1 MRSNLALFLRRL
13 GRASLRA
20 ADRVH
25 PDPITRAL
33 DIAYAPPA
41 DEARAWSD
49 KEIADEIRGVRDEL
63 AEHEFVGGFEID
75 PTQPNICQICGKRH
89 PPVEIRGTLKP
100 WHPEKLTAFQR
111 RQRAQR

>member
-1 MRSNLALFLRRL
+1 MIRANLALFLRRL

-20 ADRVH
+20 ADRVQ

-49 KEIADEIRGVRDEL
+49 ADIAAELREIRG
-63 AEHEFVGGFEID
+63 G
-75 PTQPNICQICGKRH
+75 
-89 PPVEIRGTLKP
+89 LKP
-100 WHPEKLTAFQR
+100 WTPERPTTFQR
-111 RQRAQR
+111 RQKARR

>member
-20 ADRVH
+20 ADRVQ

-33 DIAYAPPA
+33 DIAYAPPS

-49 KEIADEIRGVRDEL
+49 ADIAAEL
-63 AEHEFVGGFEID
+63 
-75 PTQPNICQICGKRH
+75 R
-89 PPVEIRGTLKP
+89 EIRGTLKP

-111 RQRAQR
+111 RQRARQ

>member
-20 ADRVH
+20 ADRVQ

-33 DIAYAPPA
+33 DVAYPPPA

-49 KEIADEIRGVRDEL
+49 RELADELR
-63 AEHEFVGGFEID
+63 
-75 PTQPNICQICGKRH
+75 
-89 PPVEIRGTLKP
+89 EIRGTLKP

-111 RQRAQR
+111 KQRSQR

>member
-1 MRSNLALFLRRL
+1 MRHRLAAFLRRL
-13 GRASLRA
+13 GRACFA
-20 ADRVH
+20 MADRVQ
-25 PDPITRAL
+25 PDPITKAL

-49 KEIADEIRGVRDEL
+49 REIADELR
-63 AEHEFVGGFEID
+63 
-75 PTQPNICQICGKRH
+75 
-89 PPVEIRGTLKP
+89 EIRGTLKP